1 MNEPRYQLFYTDG
14 MNHSRMMARGTA
26 NPVVLLFVLFPLSL
40 TQLGIDAFHAVRA
53 AQTDEYDYEAEVRRL
68 AIEPMQGD
76 EQRIQTA
83 EAVWQDLDEA
93 ATMHSELLDGFHDPE
108 SDEGWYDTYYRHDAL
123 CNYDEYLAEVR
134 SNYADSGADRLDEE
148 VRRLNRQR
156 EWAKQ
161 LIDALPESGIIERL
175 DRAANADRS
184 IMPLLDAQMNLI
196 AAANG
201 QKHRSL
207 FRCLDAAKQWARQ
220 SGDWDAHIEYHR
232 LSLALARHWMQQP
245 DTLAWIQGVAIYS
258 GALND
263 IREQL
268 TLGAIPAPVI
278 RELMRVGLEQ
288 AVPESIDY
296 ILAEQRAE
304 SLGALD
310 MYYSEGGIAYIEDG
324 GNYFNLAAL
333 LLPRRSHAEMVINRF
348 YQEFSEYAA
357 MSTTDRLGA
366 EKPVA
371 WSYVRPKSL
380 IGVILQMPIV
390 AVMQTASITTRL
402 VEVNESVELER
413 LSLRLLMAI
422 ELFRAERGALPENL
436 ADLVPEYLDERPR
449 DPFDPEGGLLRYR
462 LLDAPDELGRP
473 YILYSVG
480 RDMADNGGH
489 LEQDGWPK
497 QALQDRYPGTDY
509 IINFIEPSEGSE

>member
-1 MNEPRYQLFYTDG
+1 MT
-14 MNHSRMMARGTA
+14 ARGTA

-53 AQTDEYDYEAEVRRL
+53 AETNEYDYEAEVRRL

-83 EAVWQDLDEA
+83 EAVWRDLDEA
-93 ATMHSELLDGFHDPE
+93 ATLHSELLDRFHDPE
-108 SDEGWYDTYYRHDAL
+108 SDEGWYDTHYRHYAL
-123 CNYDEYLAEVR
+123 CNYDEYFAEVR
-134 SNYADSGADRLDEE
+134 SNYADSGADRFDEE

-156 EWAKQ
+156 EWARQ

-184 IMPLLDAQMNLI
+184 IMPLLDAEMNLI

-201 QKHRSL
+201 QNHRSL

-220 SGDWDAHIEYHR
+220 SGDWDRYIEYHR

-245 DTLAWIQGVAIYS
+245 DSLSWIQGVAIYTGTS
-258 GALND
+258 ND
-263 IREQL
+263 VREQL

-278 RELMRVGLEQ
+278 RELMRVGQEQ
-288 AVPESIDY
+288 DIPETIDHV
-296 ILAEQRAE
+296 LAEQRAE
-304 SLGALD
+304 TLGTLE
-310 MYYSEGGIAYIEDG
+310 MYYSEGGVAYLEDG

-333 LLPRRSHAEMVINRF
+333 LLPRRSHAEMVINR
-348 YQEFSEYAA
+348 YYKEFGEYAA
-357 MSTTDRLGA
+357 LSTAERLDA
-366 EKPVA
+366 EKPWA

-380 IGVILQMPIV
+380 VGVVLQMPIV

-402 VEVNESVELER
+402 VEINESVELER

-422 ELFRAERGALPENL
+422 ELYNAERGALPADL
-436 ADLVPEYLDERPR
+436 ARLVPEYLDELPR
-449 DPFDPEGGLLRYR
+449 DPFDPEEGLLRYR
-462 LLDAPDELGRP
+462 PLDAPDQLGRP
-473 YILYSVG
+473 YVLYSVG
-480 RDMADNGGH
+480 RDMTDNGGH
-489 LEQDGWPK
+489 LAKDGWPR

-509 IINFIEPSEGSE
+509 VMNHLEMPEDHE